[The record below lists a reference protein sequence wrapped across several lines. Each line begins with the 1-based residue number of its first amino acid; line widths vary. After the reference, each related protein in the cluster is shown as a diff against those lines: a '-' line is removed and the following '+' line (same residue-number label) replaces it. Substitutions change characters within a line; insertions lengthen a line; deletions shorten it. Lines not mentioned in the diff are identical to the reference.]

1 MSSRRDFL
9 KLAGGTVVAATT
21 PSVSWGQA
29 KYTAKIAHLESPL
42 QPRHRS
48 LVKVAALVNE
58 RTNGEVEFKL
68 FPAAQL
74 GNARQM
80 AEGVQFGAIECTVS
94 PVAFVAGFNPVVS
107 VFDIPFLMPDEADK
121 FSALRAG
128 TFAQYVL
135 DSFKPRGFI
144 ALSFW
149 SNGRKSMTSNRPLAS
164 VEAFGGQK
172 FRVMD
177 SKVLIEQFLGL
188 GANAVVMQ
196 FGELYTGLQT
206 GVVDGQENPLDTIA
220 TMKFHE
226 VQKYLVLSRHGVL
239 LDVVLFNP
247 GWWNKLPEG
256 HRKVIADA
264 FVEIRPEVDKMKDE
278 ATEKALEQIKA
289 SGKLEIRTL
298 SAAERKAWKAK
309 MTPNAEAAY
318 VATAGAE
325 GRRALELYHEEAKRL
340 GIDG

>member
-1 MSSRRDFL
+1 MSSRREFL
-9 KLAGGTVVAATT
+9 KMTGAGVVAATT
-21 PSVSWGQA
+21 PSVSWAQA
-29 KYTAKIAHLESPL
+29 KYPGKIGHLESPL
-42 QPRHRS
+42 QPRHRG
-48 LVKVAALVNE
+48 LEKVAALVKE
-58 RTNGEVEFKL
+58 RTNGEVDFKL

-74 GNARQM
+74 GNARQL

-107 VFDIPFLMPDEADK
+107 VFDIPFLMPDDPKK
-121 FSALRAG
+121 FNALRSG
-128 TFAQYVL
+128 KFAQFVL
-135 DSFKPRGFI
+135 DSFKSRGFVAI
-144 ALSFW
+144 SFW
-149 SNGRKSMTSNRPLAS
+149 SNGRKHMTSSRPLAG
-164 VEAFGGQK
+164 VDAFSGQK

-177 SKVLIEQFLGL
+177 SKVLIEQFSGL

-226 VQKYLVLSRHGVL
+226 VQKYLVLSAHGVL

-256 HRKVIADA
+256 HRKVVTDT
-264 FVEIRPEVDKMKDE
+264 FVEIRPEVDKLKDA

-289 SGKLEIRTL
+289 SGKLEIRKL
-298 SAAERKAWKAK
+298 SSEERKAWRARMAPK
-309 MTPNAEAAY
+309 AEAAY
-318 VATAGAE
+318 VQTAGAE
-325 GRRALELYHEEAKRL
+325 GKKALELYNEEAKRL
-340 GIDG
+340 GLE